1 MAQLTWQIA
10 RNMQQYSKLL
20 TPTYLRHIKTFMQRT
35 LWKLQVML
43 ENKITSQKLI
53 LV

>member
-43 ENKITSQKLI
+43 ENKISQKLI